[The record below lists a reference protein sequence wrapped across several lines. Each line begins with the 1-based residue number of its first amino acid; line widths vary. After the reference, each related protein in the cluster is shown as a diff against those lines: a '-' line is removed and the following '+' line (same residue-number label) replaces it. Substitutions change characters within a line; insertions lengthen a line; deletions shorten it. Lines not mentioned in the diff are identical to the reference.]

1 MRSFRNK
8 QRVFVRVDADEKQVQ
23 RPGTVVRLRRA
34 DDGAWVR
41 LDSKAVDPSAH
52 KFPRGDNRENHVLA
66 YPEDCAEVTGA

>member
-23 RPGTVVRLRRA
+23 RPGTIVRLRRA
-34 DDGAWVR
+34 NDGAWVR

-66 YPEDCAEVTGA
+66 YPDRLAKP